1 MAIPQ
6 CWLHSRSRLLSGAAL
21 SAGLLLTLL
30 LAATTLVWRAAH
42 LQAVG
47 SDEIP
52 FRKDTIDLGRSESV
66 AVADINRDGRLDVVS
81 GENWY
86 EQAPPAERGAGP
98 RWIKHHFR
106 DLPYAD
112 GYIEDLSDLAID
124 VNGDGYPDIVSCSY
138 WQQPLTWWEN
148 PQGQDKPWR
157 KTVIQTGSPVEFAFL
172 VDLLNT
178 GKATQLLPQFGDENF
193 PLSWYEVTGSGA
205 DAKWT
210 RHIVSSHSYGH
221 GIGAG
226 DVNGEGRTDI
236 ITPKGWFEAPSDP
249 RNGQWIFHQEFNLG
263 ATGFIYVEDVNGDG
277 LPDLVTSLG
286 HDYGIFWYVQKKSPD
301 GRRAWTKHVID
312 DAWSQAHA
320 LTLVDLLGDGRKEL
334 VTGKRYYAT
343 STIRAP
349 TSRSAS
355 IGMSRSRA
363 RDGCSGSGTSSTT
376 ALARAAACRSPW
388 WISTTTATW
397 ISWWRVNPGCS
408 CLRT

>member
-1 MAIPQ
+1 M
-6 CWLHSRSRLLSGAAL
+6 

-52 FRKDTIDLGRSESV
+52 FRKHTIDLGRSESV
-66 AVADINRDGRLDVVS
+66 DAADINRDGRLDVVS

-210 RHIVSSHSYGH
+210 RHIVSPQSYGH

-226 DVNGEGRTDI
+226 DVNGDGRTDI

-263 ATGFIYVEDVNGDG
+263 ATGFIYVEDVNGEKG
-277 LPDLVTSLG
+277 SIYFDLEDMHQLQYFN
-286 HDYGIFWYVQKKSPD
+286 HEDPAHVQ
-301 GRRAWTKHVID
+301 GWRTI
-312 DAWSQAHA
+312 
-320 LTLVDLLGDGRKEL
+320 L
-334 VTGKRYYAT
+334 VTGAEHPYMANWWV
-343 STIRAP
+343 P
-349 TSRSAS
+349 GCV
-355 IGMSRSRA
+355 IGYEH
-363 RDGCSGSGTSSTT
+363 TFVN
-376 ALARAAACRSPW
+376 ALADFLKGLEKGERVRPDFRDALETQAVAEAVLESARTERWVSPE
-388 WISTTTATW
+388 T
-397 ISWWRVNPGCS
+397 GD
-408 CLRT
+408 LRLEARG

>member
-52 FRKDTIDLGRSESV
+52 FRKHTIDLGRSESV

-86 EQAPPAERGAGP
+86 EQAPPTEKGAGP
-98 RWIKHHFR
+98 QWIKHHFR
-106 DLPYAD
+106 DLPYTD

-138 WQQPLTWWEN
+138 WQEPLTWWEN

-178 GKATQLLPQFGDENF
+178 GKARELLPQFGNDNF
-193 PLSWYEVTGSGA
+193 PLSWYEITGSGA
-205 DAKWT
+205 AAQWT
-210 RHIVSSHSYGH
+210 RHIVSPHSYGH

-226 DVNGEGRTDI
+226 
-236 ITPKGWFEAPSDP
+236 
-249 RNGQWIFHQEFNLG
+249 
-263 ATGFIYVEDVNGDG
+263 DVNGDG

-320 LTLVDLLGDGRKEL
+320 LTLVDLLGDGRKDL
-334 VTGKRYYAT
+334 VTGKRYYAHEHDPGANEPLGVYWYEPVQSEGRLQWIRHVIDY
-343 STIRAP
+343 STRAGGGLQIP
-349 TSRSAS
+349 VVD
-355 IGMSRSRA
+355 IDD
-363 RDGCSGSGTSSTT
+363 DGDLDIVVAGKSGLFLFENLTKSH
-376 ALARAAACRSPW
+376 
-388 WISTTTATW
+388 
-397 ISWWRVNPGCS
+397 
-408 CLRT
+408 

>member
-52 FRKDTIDLGRSESV
+52 FRKHTIDLGRSESV
-66 AVADINRDGRLDVVS
+66 DAADINRDGRLDVVS

-226 DVNGEGRTDI
+226 DVNGDGRTDI

-355 IGMSRSRA
+355 IGTNPCRA
-363 RDGCSGSGTSSTT
+363 RGGCSGSGTLSTT
-376 ALARAAACRSPW
+376 ARGPAAACRFRW
-388 WISTTTATW
+388 WISTATAIW
-397 ISWWRVNPGCS
+397 ILWWRASLGCF
-408 CLRT
+408 CLRI